1 MSIDSSSRVAV
12 LDLTHGGIVLA
23 RTLSDFVKSVTAI
36 DVYKT
41 LDPEI
46 LESLGNEGIKT
57 SVEPIDVSGFD
68 IIVAPVHL
76 DSNYPM
82 LIGAVGKGIPVI
94 THHEAAGGILSQ
106 LYGKA
111 LENKTLIELTGT
123 KAKTST
129 AHLLAGILSRD
140 RKVVSHTSRG
150 VEDWSTGS
158 VLKKGL
164 SITPASILNV
174 MDAVADAKLEPD
186 VIIFE
191 ISLGGTGY
199 ADIGVITT
207 ISNDYRIANGT
218 GKASDAKRQMIL
230 NAKPKSTLV
239 VNHDALK
246 YFGACRRD
254 VDMVSFSDEVVASC
268 NVYYEDINEDMSR
281 NGATIAYFIGKKH
294 GKIRILPSTDYDISS
309 YKIAFVCATAVAL
322 AMGVDANAVEE
333 AIRDFRGAEG
343 RMRKTGLEGRIL
355 IDNSNSGMDIIT
367 AEKALSFA
375 KARGEEQGGK
385 LVMVLGEEARQVCE
399 GLDPA
404 GVRRFVEKYRD
415 ELDAIVL
422 VGERM
427 MPFAHDYAS
436 DNMYYADSLEAGI
449 RVAAGLTGEK
459 DTILSCVKCFR

>member
-207 ISNDYRIANGT
+207 IS
-218 GKASDAKRQMIL
+218 
-230 NAKPKSTLV
+230 
-239 VNHDALK
+239 
-246 YFGACRRD
+246 
-254 VDMVSFSDEVVASC
+254 
-268 NVYYEDINEDMSR
+268 
-281 NGATIAYFIGKKH
+281 
-294 GKIRILPSTDYDISS
+294 
-309 YKIAFVCATAVAL
+309 
-322 AMGVDANAVEE
+322 
-333 AIRDFRGAEG
+333 
-343 RMRKTGLEGRIL
+343 
-355 IDNSNSGMDIIT
+355 
-367 AEKALSFA
+367 
-375 KARGEEQGGK
+375 
-385 LVMVLGEEARQVCE
+385 
-399 GLDPA
+399 
-404 GVRRFVEKYRD
+404 
-415 ELDAIVL
+415 
-422 VGERM
+422 
-427 MPFAHDYAS
+427 
-436 DNMYYADSLEAGI
+436 
-449 RVAAGLTGEK
+449 
-459 DTILSCVKCFR
+459 